1 MPSSPK
7 VYAGETALNVGDFV
21 RISAVTANGKAIAAT
36 ADTHYCIEKS
46 TSDERTF
53 TTIRR
58 LDNNQRKDEIAR
70 LIAGSNITEKT
81 MEHATEIIE
90 LAKRSL

>member
-1 MPSSPK
+1 M
-7 VYAGETALNVGDFV
+7 TALKQEQLFDEIDVLPIDLKTKIVDKILNSINPID
-21 RISAVTANGKAIAAT
+21 
-36 ADTHYCIEKS
+36 KS
-46 TSDERTF
+46 IDDLWIKEV
-53 TTIRR
+53 
-58 LDNNQRKDEIAR
+58 NKRKDEIAR

>member
-1 MPSSPK
+1 MK
-7 VYAGETALNVGDFV
+7 
-21 RISAVTANGKAIAAT
+21 
-36 ADTHYCIEKS
+36 
-46 TSDERTF
+46 
-53 TTIRR
+53 
-58 LDNNQRKDEIAR
+58 RKDEIAR

>member
-1 MPSSPK
+1 MMELSRKTQVICITHLPQ
-7 VYAGETALNVGDFV
+7 
-21 RISAVTANGKAIAAT
+21 IAAN

-46 TSDERTF
+46 TSNERTF
-53 TTIRR
+53 TTIKK
-58 LDNNQRKDEIAR
+58 LNYEQQKDEIAR

-90 LAKRSL
+90 LAKR

>member
-1 MPSSPK
+1 M
-7 VYAGETALNVGDFV
+7 Y
-21 RISAVTANGKAIAAT
+21 R
-36 ADTHYCIEKS
+36 KS
-46 TSDERTF
+46 TSNERTF

-90 LAKRSL
+90 LAKKEAYKASFLYKTY

>member
-1 MPSSPK
+1 MYNTFTTNCCYSRYSLL
-7 VYAGETALNVGDFV
+7 Y
-21 RISAVTANGKAIAAT
+21 R
-36 ADTHYCIEKS
+36 KS
-46 TSDERTF
+46 TSNERTF